1 MSRTLDTHPSHF
13 TGAASLTSPSQ
24 TTPPLVN
31 GVNHT
36 SFTVYDLE
44 RILAFLTEGLG
55 FPLLSK
61 ATRDPASISKIT
73 GVKGA
78 DVMVAFVQA
87 PGHRIELF
95 HYLAPDDRRRHDIRP
110 CDQGF
115 SHLAFDVS
123 DIDRVIE
130 VGRKF
135 KFEPV
140 HEPLLVNAG
149 PNAGQYA
156 VYLREPDG
164 MTIEVIGPSTRDP
177 SDRDLVKNG
186 SGARSD

>member
-1 MSRTLDTHPSHF
+1 MNTPSP
-13 TGAASLTSPSQ
+13 TG
-24 TTPPLVN
+24 PPLVK

-78 DVMVAFVQA
+78 DVVVAFVQA

-95 HYLAPDDRRRHDIRP
+95 HYLIPDDRRRHDIRP

-130 VGRKF
+130 VGRKY

-140 HEPLLVNAG
+140 HEPLQVNAG

-156 VYLREPDG
+156 AYLREQDG
-164 MTIEVIGPSTRDP
+164 LTIEVLGPSTRDT
-177 SDRDLVKNG
+177 RDLDLVNNG
-186 SGARSD
+186 GGVRAD

>member
-1 MSRTLDTHPSHF
+1 MD
-13 TGAASLTSPSQ
+13 SPSQ
-24 TTPPLVN
+24 THPPLVT

-61 ATRDPASISKIT
+61 SARDPVSIAKIT

-78 DVMVAFVQA
+78 DVVVAFVQA

-95 HYLAPDDRRRHDIRP
+95 HYLTPNDRRRHDIRP

-115 SHLAFDVS
+115 SHLAFDVTNS
-123 DIDRVIE
+123 
-130 VGRKF
+130 
-135 KFEPV
+135 
-140 HEPLLVNAG
+140 
-149 PNAGQYA
+149 
-156 VYLREPDG
+156 
-164 MTIEVIGPSTRDP
+164 
-177 SDRDLVKNG
+177 
-186 SGARSD
+186 